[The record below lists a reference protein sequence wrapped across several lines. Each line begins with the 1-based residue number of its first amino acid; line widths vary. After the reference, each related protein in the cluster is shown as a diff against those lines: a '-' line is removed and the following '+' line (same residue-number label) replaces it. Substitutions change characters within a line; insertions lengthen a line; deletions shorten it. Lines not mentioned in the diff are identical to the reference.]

1 MKSFWRSVRHAFRGI
16 VYAVRNERNFQIEC
30 IAAVAVVLLAYFVP
44 LSSIER
50 ILIVFLAGWVMA
62 FELINTA
69 IERMLDIIK
78 PNVHPYV
85 RVVKDM
91 AAGAVLIS
99 SGAAVVIGLCI
110 FLPHFIG

>member
-1 MKSFWRSVRHAFRGI
+1 M
-16 VYAVRNERNFQIEC
+16 YAIKNERNFQIEC
-30 IAAVAVVLLAYFVP
+30 IAAVLVVSLAFAWP
-44 LSSIER
+44 LTPFER
-50 ILIVFLAGWVMA
+50 ALILFLSGWVLA

-91 AAGAVLIS
+91 AAGAVLVS
-99 SGAAVVIGLCI
+99 SGVAFLIGVCI
-110 FLPHFIG
+110 FLPYLLG